1 MSVNNTVTIFGH
13 TFEHLSII
21 RTLGNPAYGY
31 IVQTDDGYYI
41 HTEELGEN
49 IYKTVTGIYSTDNLD
64 AIVIIPESE
73 LPEGAEIWGDTNE
86 PDHEIM

>member
-1 MSVNNTVTIFGH
+1 MSVNTAVIFGR

-21 RTLGNPAYGY
+21 RTLGNPIRMYA
-31 IVQTDDGYYI
+31 VKTDEGYYI

-49 IYKTVTGIYSTDNLD
+49 VYKTATSIYSTDNLD

-73 LPEGAEIWGDTNE
+73 LPEDAEILGDTSE
-86 PDHEIM
+86 PEHEVM